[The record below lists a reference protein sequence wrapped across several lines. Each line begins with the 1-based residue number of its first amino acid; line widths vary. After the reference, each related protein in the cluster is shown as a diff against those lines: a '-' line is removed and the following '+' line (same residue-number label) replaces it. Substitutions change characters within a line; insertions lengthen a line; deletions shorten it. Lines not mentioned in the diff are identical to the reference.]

1 MGVQSEEN
9 ALKAK
14 SAAMAC
20 AWLGLCF
27 LPGAAPLHAQQKNID
42 AERSTLTVHVFK
54 AGLFSAFAHNHEIRA
69 KIAEG
74 RLTESDAAGIQFKV
88 IAKSLEVVD
97 AEESAKNRAEIQAH
111 MQDEVLESA
120 RYPEIAF
127 RSTSVEKAAAD
138 RWTVKGELT
147 LHGQT
152 RALVVT
158 VTRGNKG
165 YTGTVNLKQSDFGI
179 KPFSAAGGTVKVKD
193 VVKIE
198 FTIEAR
204 ESQP

>member
-1 MGVQSEEN
+1 LGVQSEEN

-14 SAAMAC
+14 FAAMVC

-27 LPGAAPLHAQQKNID
+27 LPGVAPLRAQQKNID
-42 AERSTLTVHVFK
+42 AERSTLTVRVFK
-54 AGLFSAFAHNHEIRA
+54 AGFFSAFAHNHEIRA

-74 RLTESDAAGIQFKV
+74 KLTESDPGGIQFRV
-88 IAKSLEVVD
+88 VAKSLEVVD

-111 MQDEVLESA
+111 MQDDVLEIA

-127 RSTSVEKAAAD
+127 RSTSVEKTAPA

-152 RALVVT
+152 RAQVVT
-158 VTRGNKG
+158 VNRGNKG

-193 VVKIE
+193 VVEID
-198 FTIEAR
+198 FTIEAGD
-204 ESQP
+204 SQP